1 MICEVYNESHHNIS
15 VSTDRRYQF
24 LQEAASGFRDFVR
37 SQLNRLYDQ
46 AQPLTD
52 SIKDVERAA
61 KTLQEK
67 EQAITDEIQAASN
80 TIIEAVK
87 RRQAILITELKAL
100 VQFKHKLL
108 AKQNKDLRLMQ
119 KILQHNYG
127 FTRHVLKN
135 SSDSALLYTKK
146 QLSSRVQNLL
156 SLKYRVNP
164 IAHSDLKFSV
174 DSDKICGLIG
184 KTGTV
189 VTPADKSTG
198 YKVAPQSSRMS
209 GTSTVSS
216 LSGVNR
222 GLHVGPNQRIN
233 PLEALSAFN
242 KRLAA
247 NVATVSANLMVNQ
260 AVKSGSN
267 PFSKVTIVPKQ
278 TTPMRTN
285 AMTVASKSVGQVN
298 TPSSIGITVNGGNI
312 TVNKPVSYSSVTP
325 KMDEKSYLMDGHSL
339 PLRHFHEVT
348 PVAKVQP
355 TSPSRPDSIGSNG
368 SNISRQSAS
377 PPAELSLQVPDD
389 PWSGKQDVCTSECSS
404 TATKVD
410 QMENNGS
417 TVPKGKAIGNK
428 YHI

>member
-1 MICEVYNESHHNIS
+1 MSEH
-15 VSTDRRYQF
+15 RYQF
-24 LQEAASGFRDFVR
+24 LQEAATGFRDFVR

-52 SIKDVERAA
+52 SIRDVERAA

-67 EQAITDEIQAASN
+67 EQAIVEEIKTASDLM
-80 TIIEAVK
+80 IEAVK
-87 RRQAILITELKAL
+87 RRQAVLVTELKAL

-135 SSDSALLYTKK
+135 SSDSALLYSKK

-174 DSDKICGLIG
+174 DSDKISGLIS
-184 KTGTV
+184 KTGSV
-189 VTPADKSTG
+189 VTPADKGTG
-198 YKVAPQSSRMS
+198 IKMGQHSSRVS
-209 GTSTVSS
+209 GTSTVTPVSGMNRGIPG
-216 LSGVNR
+216 GVN
-222 GLHVGPNQRIN
+222 QRMN

-260 AVKSGSN
+260 SVKTGPN
-267 PFSKVTIVPKQ
+267 QPFSKVAIVPKQ
-278 TTPMRTN
+278 TPPMRTN
-285 AMTVASKSVGQVN
+285 VRTVTSNPVRHVN
-298 TPSSIGITVNGGNI
+298 TPSSIGVTINGNNI
-312 TVNKPVSYSSVTP
+312 TVNKPVTYNSVGP
-325 KMDEKSYLMDGHSL
+325 KMDKKAYVSDGHSV
-339 PLRHFHEVT
+339 PLRHFHDMA

-355 TSPSRPDSIGSNG
+355 SPPSRPDSIGSNG
-368 SNISRQSAS
+368 SNTSRHSAS
-377 PPAELSLQVPDD
+377 PPAELTLHVPDD
-389 PWSGKQDVCTSECSS
+389 IWSEKQGICSS
-404 TATKVD
+404 ESNVKAPTVGD
-410 QMENNGS
+410 LENHVTS
-417 TVPKGKAIGNK
+417 ASKGKCDL
-428 YHI
+428 

>member
-1 MICEVYNESHHNIS
+1 MSLL
-15 VSTDRRYQF
+15 TDCRYQF
-24 LQEAASGFRDFVR
+24 LPEAAVGFRDFVR

-52 SIKDVERAA
+52 SIKDVEKAA

-67 EQAITDEIQAASN
+67 EQAISEEIQTAGDM
-80 TIIEAVK
+80 IIEAVK
-87 RRQAILITELKAL
+87 RRQTVLMTELKAL

-127 FTRHVLKN
+127 FTRHVLKTA
-135 SSDSALLYTKK
+135 SDSALLYTKK

-174 DSDKICGLIG
+174 DTEKICGLVN

-198 YKVAPQSSRMS
+198 FKMVAQNSRLAGASTNSSVS
-209 GTSTVSS
+209 GMTRGIP
-216 LSGVNR
+216 GVA
-222 GLHVGPNQRIN
+222 GQRVN

-260 AVKSGSN
+260 AIKSGAN
-267 PFSKVTIVPKQ
+267 PYSKVAIVPKQ
-278 TTPMRTN
+278 APSSVRTN
-285 AMTVASKSVGQVN
+285 LLTQAANNIPLGPIS
-298 TPSSIGITVNGGNI
+298 TPSTLAVTINGGSI
-312 TVNKPVSYSSVTP
+312 SVQKPNAVIYTP
-325 KMDEKSYLMDGHSL
+325 IAPKVDRKAYVADGRSL
-339 PLRHFHEVT
+339 PLRHFQDMNT
-348 PVAKVQP
+348 APIAKVHP
-355 TSPSRPDSIGSNG
+355 SPPPRPASSGSNG
-368 SNISRQSAS
+368 SNTSRQSGS
-377 PPAELSLQVPDD
+377 PPAELGLHVPEDT
-389 PWSGKQDVCTSECSS
+389 WAVKQDPPVADC
-404 TATKVD
+404 
-410 QMENNGS
+410 NS
-417 TVPKGKAIGNK
+417 TVIKANELENHTTTAPVGKHTSK
-428 YHI
+428 LKTEK